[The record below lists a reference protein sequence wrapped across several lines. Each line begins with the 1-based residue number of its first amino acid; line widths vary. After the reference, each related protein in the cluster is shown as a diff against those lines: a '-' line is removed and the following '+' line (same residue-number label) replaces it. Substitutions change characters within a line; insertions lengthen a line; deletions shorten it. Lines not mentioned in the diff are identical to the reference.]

1 LREPNLGKTNPRV
14 TLYSLAICFAPSLA
28 DSIIFL
34 TLTRLVVVI
43 IFENFSFALF
53 TPPLGDF
60 QFCVDNEQSEV
71 SECVVGDFLE
81 QQSGEGKCPLTHYIL
96 FTL

>member
-1 LREPNLGKTNPRV
+1 V
-14 TLYSLAICFAPSLA
+14 ICFAPSLA

-43 IFENFSFALF
+43 NFVNFSFALF

-60 QFCVDNEQSEV
+60 QMAS
-71 SECVVGDFLE
+71 LL
-81 QQSGEGKCPLTHYIL
+81 SGVKRRNFYRIGLAWG
-96 FTL
+96 